1 VVRAL
6 FHAEPVAAE
15 DLDRPIET
23 ELTRAARNSISNA
36 GDILEADT
44 EFGETDFAD
53 KKATKPK
60 STSTKRK
67 QANKAERQRKAKAR
81 KRK

>member
-6 FHAEPVAAE
+6 FHAEPVPADE
-15 DLDRPIET
+15 LEQPVET

-36 GDILEADT
+36 GQVTESEA
-44 EFGETDFAD
+44 EFAEGDFAA
-53 KKATKPK
+53 KKAAAPK
-60 STSTKRK
+60 ATGVVRK
-67 QANKAERQRKAKAR
+67 KANKAERQRKAKAR